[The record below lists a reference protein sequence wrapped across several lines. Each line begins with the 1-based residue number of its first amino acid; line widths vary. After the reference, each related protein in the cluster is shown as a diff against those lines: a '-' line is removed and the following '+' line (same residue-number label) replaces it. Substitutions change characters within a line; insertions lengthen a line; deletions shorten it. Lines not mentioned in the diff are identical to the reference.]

1 MKTLIAAAIVTT
13 TISIAHSASA
23 IEITVVKSQGKN
35 PSIVLVE
42 GHTLVT
48 TRGVEWKCHDGI
60 IVRFD
65 SVGEKREEGAST
77 TLIITGLPRLGPN
90 SLHIVESK
98 DSKRELRER
107 LKGRSS
113 FLLDGKHCT
122 IQD

>member
-1 MKTLIAAAIVTT
+1 MKKLLLTGIAALFLATGT
-13 TISIAHSASA
+13 AHAQDTS
-23 IEITVVKSQGKN
+23 
-35 PSIVLVE
+35 
-42 GHTLVT
+42 
-48 TRGVEWKCHDGI
+48 RGVEWKCHDGI

-65 SVGEKREEGAST
+65 SIGGKREEGAST

-107 LKGRSS
+107 LKGRAP
-113 FLLDGKHCT
+113 FLLDGKRCT

>member
-1 MKTLIAAAIVTT
+1 MKIALTTAIALVALGSTAAPTGT
-13 TISIAHSASA
+13 AHA
-23 IEITVVKSQGKN
+23 QD
-35 PSIVLVE
+35 
-42 GHTLVT
+42 TLVT
-48 TRGVEWKCHDGI
+48 SRGVEWKCHDGI

-65 SVGEKREEGAST
+65 SVGGKREEGAST

-90 SLHIVESK
+90 GLHIVESK

-113 FLLDGKHCT
+113 FLLDGKRCT